1 MGAETT
7 LNADTGFSFSA
18 QNIKQGDLI
27 RVGKNSRGDVNE
39 VQLLYRYGS
48 PSFEKVVPAADFNS
62 NDQYWM
68 GFAYENLGG
77 AVKIGTSTWES
88 YDTVGDLRSVSVMI
102 YNPELEN
109 EKVYS
114 GSYEDIKS
122 YKQSGERGD
131 RVIIRT
137 NHGQVKC
144 AVVYKG
150 EQ

>member
-1 MGAETT
+1 M
-7 LNADTGFSFSA
+7 
-18 QNIKQGDLI
+18 
-27 RVGKNSRGDVNE
+27 V
-39 VQLLYRYGS
+39 
-48 PSFEKVVPAADFNS
+48 
-62 NDQYWM
+62 
-68 GFAYENLGG
+68 FA
-77 AVKIGTSTWES
+77 
-88 YDTVGDLRSVSVMI
+88 SVSVMV

>member
-1 MGAETT
+1 
-7 LNADTGFSFSA
+7 
-18 QNIKQGDLI
+18 
-27 RVGKNSRGDVNE
+27 
-39 VQLLYRYGS
+39 
-48 PSFEKVVPAADFNS
+48 
-62 NDQYWM
+62 
-68 GFAYENLGG
+68 
-77 AVKIGTSTWES
+77 
-88 YDTVGDLRSVSVMI
+88 MI

-122 YKQSGERGD
+122 YKQSGERRD